1 MREWYVYVPESV
13 KAQPEK
19 PVPLVFVLH
28 GYTCAG
34 EIYAG
39 NSEWHKAADKH
50 GFLVVHPTATPGQME
65 MENQV
70 CSIQNVPLPALPA
83 DENDTGNSI
92 RVWQGATISTRPSR
106 QAGTRAGRSAGAGMT
121 CAATV
126 ATARRWCA
134 TPGSATCPMPL
145 WPR

>member
-19 PVPLVFVLH
+19 PVPLVFALH

-39 NSEWHKAADKH
+39 NSEWYKAADQH

-83 DENDTGNSI
+83 DENDTGTSI
-92 RVWQGATISTRPSR
+92 RVWQRGNHLAPSFPASWDEGWEG
-106 QAGTRAGRSAGAGMT
+106 QRALA
-121 CAATV
+121 
-126 ATARRWCA
+126 
-134 TPGSATCPMPL
+134 
-145 WPR
+145 

>member
-13 KAQPEK
+13 TAQPEK
-19 PVPLVFVLH
+19 PVPLVFALH

-39 NSEWHKAADKH
+39 NSEWYKAADQH

-83 DENDTGNSI
+83 DENDTGTSS
-92 RVWQGATISTRPSR
+92 RVWQGGNHLAPSFPASWDEGWEG
-106 QAGTRAGRSAGAGMT
+106 QRALA
-121 CAATV
+121 
-126 ATARRWCA
+126 
-134 TPGSATCPMPL
+134 
-145 WPR
+145 

>member
-19 PVPLVFVLH
+19 PVPLVFALH

-39 NSEWHKAADKH
+39 NSEWYKAADQH

-83 DENDTGNSI
+83 DENDTGNSS
-92 RVWQGATISTRPSR
+92 RVWQGGQPSR
-106 QAGTRAGRSAGAGMT
+106 PVLSGKLGRGLGGSAGAGMT
-121 CAATV
+121 CAATA

-134 TPGSATCPMPL
+134 TPGPATCPMPL
-145 WPR
+145 

>member
-19 PVPLVFVLH
+19 PVPLVFALH

-39 NSEWHKAADKH
+39 NSEWYKAADQH

-70 CSIQNVPLPALPA
+70 CSIQNVPLPALPDPPVYVPLVA
-83 DENDTGNSI
+83 AEPSRKVPRTSE
-92 RVWQGATISTRPSR
+92 SRPSR
-106 QAGTRAGRSAGAGMT
+106 V
-121 CAATV
+121 CADA
-126 ATARRWCA
+126 
-134 TPGSATCPMPL
+134 S
-145 WPR
+145 